1 MEQEKEFKL
10 LVAVTNH
17 KLNAEAIALKMA
29 FEPHVDT
36 ILIDNDSTFESES
49 EKNAFDYTLKGAYY
63 SGQINQAYE
72 HMQDQFTHLL
82 IINSDIT
89 FKSAKE
95 LIARITDVYA
105 KHPQVG
111 VYAPSAHY
119 SPHNH
124 MANLGT
130 NGLRQVTF
138 TDGFCYVIPKDF
150 LDIMC
155 PIDLSLNKIGHGV
168 EIFLGFLGFKYE
180 KWTVVDDFLLVN
192 HPSGSG
198 YSSKQARLERDRWY
212 ETKSKA
218 AQVFHHWV
226 SKDILKNQFGYK
238 FLKFLM
244 KFYLPEKEQ

>member
-17 KLNAEAIALKMA
+17 KLIAEAIALKMT

-36 ILIDNDSTFESES
+36 ILIDNDSTFESERDKS
-49 EKNAFDYTLKGAYY
+49 AFTYTLEGAYY

-72 HMQDQFTHLL
+72 HMKDQYTHLL

-89 FKSAKE
+89 FNSANE
-95 LIARITDVYA
+95 LIDRIKEVYTEN
-105 KHPQVG
+105 PEVG

-124 MANLGT
+124 MANFGT
-130 NGLRQVTF
+130 DGLRKVTF

-155 PIDLSLNKIGHGV
+155 PIDLSVNKIGHGV
-168 EIFLGFLGFKYE
+168 EIFLGFLGIKHN

-198 YSSKQARLERDRWY
+198 YSSKEARMQRDRWY
-212 ETKSKA
+212 ETKSRA
-218 AQVFHHWV
+218 AQVFHYWV
-226 SKDILKNQFGYK
+226 SKDILKNRFGYK
-238 FLKFLM
+238 FVKLLM
-244 KFYLPEKEQ
+244 KMYLPEKEQ